1 MNAKQVLSECLS
13 LITPS
18 MHKTRRQSLFSA
30 IESSMNG
37 GSLSITGLGR
47 DIDSNTLE
55 KHKIKRVDR
64 LVVTSTYIVIS
75 SSSIPE

>member
-1 MNAKQVLSECLS
+1 MRNKFYQNAYRLSSPL
-13 LITPS
+13 

-30 IESSMNG
+30 IESAMNG

-47 DIDSNTLE
+47 DIESQAMG

-64 LVVTSTYIVIS
+64 LCSKVIYIVIS
-75 SSSIPE
+75 SSYTPV